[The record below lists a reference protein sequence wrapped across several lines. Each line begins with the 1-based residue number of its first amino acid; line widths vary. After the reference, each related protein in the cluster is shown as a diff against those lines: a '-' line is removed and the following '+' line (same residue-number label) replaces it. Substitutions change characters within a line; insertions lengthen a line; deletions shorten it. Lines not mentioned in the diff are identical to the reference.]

1 MILFDPR
8 IALTLTRPATTN
20 TRNTRVPAARIGPNR
35 LMRPLAFTA
44 LLLLAAC
51 AAPQREPATHHTAA
65 PVIQTGDVALF
76 YRLYDAADGRP
87 SAEQLQ
93 RDYLDAGSD
102 GLRTFA
108 SLRRTTAER
117 IAEAIARR
125 PEMYERARS
134 CADALP
140 RVRERLQAAM
150 GTLAELYPD
159 ARFPPVTLA
168 IGRGRPVG
176 IGSPVTGLQ
185 IGVEALC
192 AADFFHADL
201 EDRFVYVIAHE
212 YAHVQQAPALA
223 EREDLTVLERSLL
236 EGAAEFIG
244 ERIAGDVAYAHL
256 RTQTAGREAEIETAF
271 VADMDRTDFSNWLD
285 NTGSHPSPDL
295 GYWVGYRIVR
305 AYFENAP
312 DKRQAIRDILQMSD
326 ARAFLA
332 ASRWRAGSMR

>member
-1 MILFDPR
+1 M
-8 IALTLTRPATTN
+8 
-20 TRNTRVPAARIGPNR
+20 
-35 LMRPLAFTA
+35 
-44 LLLLAAC
+44 
-51 AAPQREPATHHTAA
+51 
-65 PVIQTGDVALF
+65 ALF
-76 YRLYDAADGRP
+76 YRVYDAAGGRP

-93 RDYLDAGSD
+93 REYLDAGSD

-108 SLRRTTAER
+108 SERRTTAER

-134 CADALP
+134 CADGLP
-140 RVRERLQAAM
+140 RVRERLQSAM
-150 GTLAELYPD
+150 ATLAELYPD

-168 IGRGRPVG
+168 IGRGRPVA

-236 EGAAEFIG
+236 EGAAELIA

-256 RTQTAGREAEIETAF
+256 RTQAAGREAEIEAAF
-271 VADMDRTDFSNWLD
+271 VAEMDRTDFSNWLD

-305 AYFENAP
+305 AYYENAP
-312 DKRQAIRDILQMSD
+312 DKRQAIRDILQMTD

-332 ASRWRAGSMR
+332 ASGWTPASMR

>member
-1 MILFDPR
+1 MKH
-8 IALTLTRPATTN
+8 
-20 TRNTRVPAARIGPNR
+20 
-35 LMRPLAFTA
+35 LAVSA

-51 AAPQREPATHHTAA
+51 ASPQPPSGGTTQTA
-65 PVIQTGDVALF
+65 PVIQTEDVALF
-76 YRLYDAADGRP
+76 YRVYDDAGGRP
-87 SAEQLQ
+87 SAEQVQ

-102 GLRTFA
+102 GLRVFA
-108 SLRRTTAER
+108 SLRRTTADR
-117 IAEAIARR
+117 IAEAIARQ
-125 PEMYERARS
+125 PDIYERARH

-140 RVRERLQAAM
+140 RVRVPLQAAM
-150 GTLAELYPD
+150 RTLAELYPE

-168 IGRGRPVG
+168 IGRGRPVA

-192 AADFFHADL
+192 AADFLHADV
-201 EDRFVYVIAHE
+201 EDRLVYVIAHE
-212 YAHVQQAPALA
+212 YAHVQQAPALT
-223 EREDLTVLERSLL
+223 ERENLTVLETSLV

-256 RTQTAGREAEIETAF
+256 RAQTAGREADIEAAF
-271 VADMDRTDFSNWLD
+271 VADMDRTDLSNWLY

-305 AYFENAP
+305 AYYENAP
-312 DKRQAIRDILQMSD
+312 DKRQAIRGILQMTD

-332 ASRWRAGSMR
+332 ASGWPPGSRQ